1 MRSFSSDDY
10 LKIYYSV
17 LTLVFGMTVLG
28 GLSAQPQKTKF
39 DEIEVRRIDIVE
51 PDGTV
56 RLIIS
61 DKAEFPGAI
70 VKGREFPFEARSAA
84 GMLFFNDEGTESG
97 GLIFGG
103 SKNKDGKVESGG
115 HLSFD
120 QYMQDQV
127 LSIDANEENGRR
139 RSGLAIW
146 DRGDYPITE
155 AFDAAARIG
164 KLPESQQGEEW
175 QKFQSLHRGDAP
187 RAYLGRSPDR
197 SVGLTLKDTTGRDR
211 LVLRVGADGSPV
223 LQFLDDRGVVTS
235 QLPIADKH

>member
-1 MRSFSSDDY
+1 MRSFSTENY
-10 LKIYYSV
+10 LKIYSGT
-17 LTLVFGMTVLG
+17 LTLVFGITLSG
-28 GLSAQPQKTKF
+28 GLSAQKQKTKF

-70 VKGREFPFEARSAA
+70 IKGKEFPHETRRAA
-84 GMLFFNDEGTESG
+84 GLLFFDNEGTESG
-97 GLIFGG
+97 GLIFAGG
-103 SKNKDGKVESGG
+103 KTKDGKVESGG

-139 RSGLAIW
+139 RSGIAIW

-155 AFDAAARIG
+155 AIDAAARIG

-175 QKFQSLHRGDAP
+175 QKFQASHGGDAP

-197 SVGLTLKDTTGRDR
+197 SVGLTLKDTAGRDR
-211 LVLRVGADGSPV
+211 LVLRVGANGSPA
-223 LQFLDDRGVVTS
+223 LQFLDDRGLVTS
-235 QLPIADKH
+235 QFPAAEKR